1 MRIRYRLMWA
11 GAVALTVSLVTVWL
25 WPESAVAPVAVL
37 PGMPVAPATRPPAPE
52 PEPARVAA
60 AAPVEATPV
69 APGPEAP
76 AATVVALGPG
86 DAVPE
91 PEVANPPPQVND
103 AIEPEL
109 PQTPQWRLEKTAHV
123 TMLLGR
129 DVERME
135 REREQAE
142 ARGDDARGEELEL
155 LIRRN
160 RARLH
165 ELREEMRELSDA
177 IREESSGQ

>member
-1 MRIRYRLMWA
+1 MRIRYRLMLA
-11 GAVALTVSLVTVWL
+11 GAVALTVALLTVWL
-25 WPESAVAPVAVL
+25 WPVAPVAPVAVL
-37 PGMPVAPATRPPAPE
+37 PGVPEAPAPRPPAPE
-52 PEPARVAA
+52 PVRAA
-60 AAPVEATPV
+60 VSLETAPKAAS
-69 APGPEAP
+69 PE
-76 AATVVALGPG
+76 ATVVALGPG

-91 PEVANPPPQVND
+91 PEVENAPPQVND

-109 PQTPQWRLEKTAHV
+109 PQTPQWRLEKTAHI
-123 TMLLGR
+123 TTLLGR

-142 ARGDDARGEELEL
+142 ARGDEARREELEL

-165 ELREEMRELSDA
+165 ELREEMRELSEA
-177 IREESSGQ
+177 IREEFPAE